1 MMQRELGLRGYKSLT
16 GSSQRQITGPCEQAE
31 ESCLQHQTL
40 EATDSSDEMEIERDT
55 DCKSVAE
62 EEDTGNDIQMVGSR
76 KRKGDVIG
84 TIEPHITVAQGS
96 ITMTVDTA
104 SKWMKA
110 LKGQK
115 DKNKFL
121 LQFADSA
128 KISVERLINKEEP
141 FRADQ
146 TVGYGY
152 CLYASALRA
161 RMYASGG
168 APGNYQT
175 VEEEIA
181 AVKQFAKE
189 HWGTFE
195 AKLTERKYETATIE
209 RWRKEIQDMVES
221 FGTHQPYPPS
231 DLMQE
236 WDYHP

>member
-1 MMQRELGLRGYKSLT
+1 
-16 GSSQRQITGPCEQAE
+16 
-31 ESCLQHQTL
+31 
-40 EATDSSDEMEIERDT
+40 
-55 DCKSVAE
+55 
-62 EEDTGNDIQMVGSR
+62 
-76 KRKGDVIG
+76 
-84 TIEPHITVAQGS
+84 
-96 ITMTVDTA
+96 MTVDTA

-161 RMYASGG
+161 RMHASGD
-168 APGNYQT
+168 APGNAEK

-236 WDYHP
+236 WDYHIHKAIWTSVDNKKEKLHITTGSKNIDKFTCKEILGALSMDTAQIRHYNAHFHYVGQTRNLNHQYKAEELLQQLANDTWSATRNLVHEY